1 MRQLQSGPDN
11 EFNVWKTTPV
21 GLDGIMQD
29 GIGHDQLG
37 AWFIRD
43 DIAEKI
49 HACEYGE
56 HETEDHILN
65 DLSLMDALMT
75 YLESILSEISFFL
88 KEIEY
93 ISFFR

>member
-1 MRQLQSGPDN
+1 M
-11 EFNVWKTTPV
+11 
-21 GLDGIMQD
+21 GLDGIMQN
-29 GIGHDQLG
+29 GTGHGQLG

-65 DLSLMDALMT
+65 DFSRMDAHMNDLK
-75 YLESILSEISFFL
+75 SILPDISFLL
-88 KEIEY
+88 KEIGY
-93 ISFFR
+93 ISFLNKKEGESMKISGCK

>member
-1 MRQLQSGPDN
+1 M
-11 EFNVWKTTPV
+11 
-21 GLDGIMQD
+21 GLDGIMQN
-29 GIGHDQLG
+29 GTGHGQLG

-65 DLSLMDALMT
+65 DLPLMDALMT
-75 YLESILSEISFFL
+75 HLESILSEISFLL
-88 KEIEY
+88 KEIGY